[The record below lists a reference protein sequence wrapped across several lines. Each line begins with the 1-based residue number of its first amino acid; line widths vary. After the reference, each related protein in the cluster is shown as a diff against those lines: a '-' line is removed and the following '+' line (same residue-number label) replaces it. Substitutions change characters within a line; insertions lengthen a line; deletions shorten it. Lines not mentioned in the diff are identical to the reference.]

1 MDFLHLVTFYT
12 SHFYTWMVRLA
23 LTTRNRKLYK
33 SDPFLEEFVQS
44 LEKTRR
50 EGIWKCFQ
58 KPGIYVRARSGT
70 HNSQHC
76 ELKPPAQTVERDGE
90 RGGEVLEGR
99 PGLCLAR
106 YC

>member
-44 LEKTRR
+44 RKDETGRDLEVFPEARHLC
-50 EGIWKCFQ
+50 EGA
-58 KPGIYVRARSGT
+58 VR
-70 HNSQHC
+70 HPQ
-76 ELKPPAQTVERDGE
+76 
-90 RGGEVLEGR
+90 
-99 PGLCLAR
+99 
-106 YC
+106 